1 MNSIISQNSFDN
13 ADLLKTQF
21 QNNTPFK
28 HICVDNFLED
38 SVCQGLISEFP
49 TFTDSRAV
57 NEFGEYGSKDV
68 NWELQAIGPHYKA
81 VHDSLVSGEFTRWL
95 SSVTGIEDLVWGGE
109 NTYGGGTHENLND
122 AELDIHLDFNFDDR
136 NQYHR
141 RINVLIYLNP
151 EWDAD
156 WGGSLEL
163 HKDPRIPATN
173 EVKAFPPIANR
184 AVIHETNDHSWH
196 GFRRIRLPEGKQHLS
211 RRSLALYFYTKD
223 RPQEE
228 IRGNHTTHYIH
239 WPLPDSF
246 QVGAEVTREM
256 HQDIH
261 RLVSK
266 RDGFINFFHD
276 KEVEQAATIKHLG
289 HRFNELLDR
298 ATPPLMGYVT
308 RQVGKQ
314 IGFFEDGWI
323 APRFSMGFIAQRP
336 VKKARLR
343 LAVPENHRGDYVIE
357 GRVGETPFEVRKTN
371 FSGGIDI
378 ECKAKIKK
386 GDDFKIVIK
395 TRSEM
400 ANPTGG
406 DQRDIAILL
415 QQIEFDHA

>member
-1 MNSIISQNSFDN
+1 M
-13 ADLLKTQF
+13 
-21 QNNTPFK
+21 
-28 HICVDNFLED
+28 
-38 SVCQGLISEFP
+38 
-49 TFTDSRAV
+49 
-57 NEFGEYGSKDV
+57 
-68 NWELQAIGPHYKA
+68 
-81 VHDSLVSGEFTRWL
+81 
-95 SSVTGIEDLVWGGE
+95 
-109 NTYGGGTHENLND
+109 
-122 AELDIHLDFNFDDR
+122 
-136 NQYHR
+136 
-141 RINVLIYLNP
+141 
-151 EWDAD
+151 
-156 WGGSLEL
+156 
-163 HKDPRIPATN
+163 
-173 EVKAFPPIANR
+173 
-184 AVIHETNDHSWH
+184 IHETNDHSWH

-266 RDGFINFFHD
+266 RDGFINFLHD

-323 APRFSMGFIAQRP
+323 ALRFSMGFIAQRP

-357 GRVGETPFEVRKTN
+357 GRVGDTPFEVRKTN

-378 ECKAKIKK
+378 ECKVKIKK